1 MLALAISNTKKL
13 KLMPTKFSAPY
24 QPLLLRIL
32 HGLTGLCAI
41 AAIATAFWTY
51 NTYDGRWGTI
61 PLPKYQ
67 EIEGIHGTFGLWT
80 LLIFPL
86 FVVYA
91 FNQGQRRLIQS
102 NSLDKLTQVGKPIW
116 WYTLHR
122 FINTA
127 SILALTFAL
136 FSGKMMSEKWLPQ
149 GELNHFWYYAHLV
162 AWLILVMAI
171 ALHLLM
177 SIRVGG
183 IPLIL
188 SMLNWRFR
196 SQDSP
201 ALWRQH
207 LLPWRD
213 RLTMS
218 LIRQWLSFP
227 APLKILEIF
236 ILIIIA
242 SAWIISLIKEMS

>member
-1 MLALAISNTKKL
+1 MAAKSST
-13 KLMPTKFSAPY
+13 PY
-24 QPLLLRIL
+24 QPLLLRIF
-32 HGLTGLCAI
+32 HGLTGSCAI
-41 AAIATAFWTY
+41 AAIVTAFWTY
-51 NTYDGRWGTI
+51 NTYDGRWGNI
-61 PLPKYQ
+61 PLPEFK
-67 EIEGIHGTFGLWT
+67 EIEGIHGTFGLWA
-80 LLIFPL
+80 LLIFPV

-102 NSLDKLTQVGKPIW
+102 NSLNKLTQVGRPIW

-122 FINTA
+122 LVNTTN
-127 SILALTFAL
+127 ILALTFAL
-136 FSGKMMSEKWLPQ
+136 FSGKMMSEKWLPK
-149 GELNHFWYYAHLV
+149 GELHHFWYSAHLV

-201 ALWRQH
+201 ALWLNH
-207 LLPWRD
+207 FNHWRD
-213 RLTMS
+213 PQASGVSRFPLK

-227 APLKILEIF
+227 APLKILEIL
-236 ILIIIA
+236 ILVIIV
-242 SAWIISLIKEMS
+242 SAWIISLIKEFS

>member
-1 MLALAISNTKKL
+1 MSVKSS
-13 KLMPTKFSAPY
+13 PPY

-32 HGLTGLCAI
+32 HGLTGSCAI

-61 PLPKYQ
+61 PLPKFNQ
-67 EIEGIHGTFGLWT
+67 IEGIHGTFGLWT

-91 FNQGQRRLIQS
+91 FNRGQQKLIQS
-102 NSLDKLTQVGKPIW
+102 NSLSKLAQLGKPIW
-116 WYTLHR
+116 WYTWHR
-122 FINTA
+122 LVNTM
-127 SILALTFAL
+127 SILAITFAV

-162 AWLILVMAI
+162 SWLILVMAI

-183 IPLIL
+183 IPLVL

-201 ALWRQH
+201 TLWRQH
-207 LLPWRD
+207 LLNWRSNFS
-213 RLTMS
+213 MKMVQ
-218 LIRQWLSFP
+218 QWLSFS
-227 APLKILEIF
+227 PLKILEVF
-236 ILIIIA
+236 VLMTIA
-242 SAWIISLIKEMS
+242 SAWIISLIKELS